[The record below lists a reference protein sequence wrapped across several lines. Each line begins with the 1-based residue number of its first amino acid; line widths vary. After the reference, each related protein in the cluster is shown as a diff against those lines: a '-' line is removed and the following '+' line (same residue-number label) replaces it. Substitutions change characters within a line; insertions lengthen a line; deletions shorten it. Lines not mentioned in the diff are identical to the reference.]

1 MEKRLFLKAGIL
13 KCRKGNTH
21 WPLSRAI
28 TETPTVQ
35 EGSVPPIDYRSKVVL
50 FSLSHTEVQF
60 FCRTPMKLLLT
71 KCIFTKRSA
80 SFFLHEK
87 GLCLKGDV
95 GFGPLSEI
103 DSSRFCPDIMGPFSY
118 LPFLQCRHGILS
130 MGHTVT
136 GSLSVNGEIIDFT
149 GGTGYLG
156 NGQRGISFPGAWL
169 WTQCNQF
176 PSGARMMLATAT
188 VPLGPLRI
196 QGIIGVVMLDG
207 QEYRL
212 ATYNGA
218 RLKKILCQQGV
229 TEIEVANRKHLLRV
243 RLTNYEGQSLLAPM
257 NGAMDR
263 PLRESISC
271 DMRLSLYERGAL
283 LLDEQG
289 KKTPVSSVRKSLRK
303 KSRPF
308 PKRHWNKEAPKNPD
322 DFLLFP

>member
-1 MEKRLFLKAGIL
+1 MK
-13 KCRKGNTH
+13 KGFFEGWYFKMQKGEHT
-21 WPLSRAI
+21 LAAI
-28 TETPTVQ
+28 PGYHRDADGQ
-35 EGSVPPIDYRSKVVL
+35 EGAFLQLIIDQKSYYFPYPIQK
-50 FSLSHTEVQF
+50 FSFLQNPYEIIID
-60 FCRTPMKLLLT
+60 

-149 GGTGYLG
+149 GGTGYLEMDSG
-156 NGQRGISFPGAWL
+156 DSFPDAWL

-271 DMRLSLYERGAL
+271 DMRLSLYERGTL

-289 KKTPVSSVRKSLRK
+289 KNAGFERQEKPKEEKQALSEASLEQRSPQKS
-303 KSRPF
+303 
-308 PKRHWNKEAPKNPD
+308 
-322 DFLLFP
+322 